1 MIFLE
6 LDLVTKTNWKSSLYV
21 WVRREE
27 LQFYEKYLHFQSE
40 QLA

>member
-1 MIFLE
+1 MDESMIFLE

-27 LQFYEKYLHFQSE
+27 SAIL
-40 QLA
+40 